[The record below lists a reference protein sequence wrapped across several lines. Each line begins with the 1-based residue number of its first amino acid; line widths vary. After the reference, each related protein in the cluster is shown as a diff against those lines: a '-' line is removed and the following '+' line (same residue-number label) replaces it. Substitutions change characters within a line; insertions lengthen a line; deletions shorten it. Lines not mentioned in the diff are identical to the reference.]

1 MVTTRSG
8 HRTSNHQELSVLFPH
23 TSLSTSIQGR
33 LQEIMAEEPVNGN
46 QDLYLA
52 TLDLTTLERLNLYK
66 KAIVGLPESN
76 RYDLTISKWTDF
88 NQEL

>member
-8 HRTSNHQELSVLFPH
+8 HRTSNHRELSVLFPH

-52 TLDLTTLERLNLYK
+52 TLDLTTLERLNLYN
-66 KAIVGLPESN
+66 KAIVLLPESN

-88 NQEL
+88 HQEL